1 MRYITSHQSLKA
13 FVGYVHDLFMD
24 VLVERQVRNRLLTYL
39 GIELTCAIVW
49 VRAIC
54 LEDPVLGSRV
64 GAILL
69 IRYRSQY
76 K

>member
-1 MRYITSHQSLKA
+1 MRYFTSHQNLKA
-13 FVGYVHDLFMD
+13 FVGYVHYLFMY
-24 VLVERQVRNRLLTYL
+24 VLIEKQVQNHLLTYL
-39 GIELTCAIVW
+39 GIELICAIVW

-54 LEDPVLGSRV
+54 LEDPILGSRV

-69 IRYRSQY
+69 IRYRLQH

>member
-1 MRYITSHQSLKA
+1 MRYFTSLQNLKA
-13 FVGYVHDLFMD
+13 FVGDVHYLFMY
-24 VLVERQVRNRLLTYL
+24 VLIGRQVQNHLLTYL
-39 GIELTCAIVW
+39 HIELICAIDW

-54 LEDPVLGSRV
+54 LEDPLLGSRV